1 MAAANDSGTKVLSY
15 PIFGL
20 RNKYLEDADDDFL
33 YHFGFGIKTVD
44 IPKVFGDTKFS
55 KYQKGSRDQMGGFIT
70 IFEFV
75 CTGGSS
81 TRMKLYA
88 EWFSKE
94 CGLECSENLSRTDR
108 FVLYKTGK
116 VIWVNHGMGSPSLS
130 ILLVE
135 MLKIMHHA
143 KAEDVKFIRVGTS
156 GGVGVEPG
164 TVVVTT
170 GVMNGELTDKYVQW
184 INGKKV
190 ERDTWLDEDLR
201 KELIAVASEKKIPVE
216 AGLTLCA
223 DDFYEGQMR
232 LDGFF
237 CEYKADD
244 KFDFLNKIYEKG
256 VRNFEMECTCFASM
270 TYRAG
275 VKAAIVCVAMLNRM
289 EGDQVNIEHDQY
301 IEYEE
306 RPFRVVTALIRRQLG
321 Y

>member
-44 IPKVFGDTKFS
+44 IPKVFGDTK
-55 KYQKGSRDQMGGFIT
+55 
-70 IFEFV
+70 FV

-289 EGDQVNIEHDQY
+289 EEDNLDTDQNAILV
-301 IEYEE
+301 
-306 RPFRVVTALIRRQLG
+306 RPCKSYCVRTIASFFRVVASYCST
-321 Y
+321 

>member
-1 MAAANDSGTKVLSY
+1 
-15 PIFGL
+15 
-20 RNKYLEDADDDFL
+20 
-33 YHFGFGIKTVD
+33 
-44 IPKVFGDTKFS
+44 
-55 KYQKGSRDQMGGFIT
+55 
-70 IFEFV
+70 
-75 CTGGSS
+75 
-81 TRMKLYA
+81 MKLYA

-130 ILLVE
+130 ILLAE

-164 TVVVTT
+164 TVVITT
-170 GVMNGELTDKYVQW
+170 GAMNGELTDKYVQW

-201 KELIAVASEKKIPVE
+201 KELIAVAAEKKIPVE
-216 AGLTLCA
+216 AGITLCA